1 MKKAIILFLLLS
13 FGLSQSK
20 VSIQD
25 KEIEIN
31 ENEAVMEVLGMV
43 CSMCAFGIGEGF
55 SKTDFIDKSKFSD
68 GVSVDIDAQ
77 ICTAW
82 IIRICKYKS

>member
-31 ENEAVMEVLGMV
+31 EN
-43 CSMCAFGIGEGF
+43 
-55 SKTDFIDKSKFSD
+55 
-68 GVSVDIDAQ
+68 
-77 ICTAW
+77 
-82 IIRICKYKS
+82 